1 MKRPKIGHNQNPITD
16 KILNDYLNPI
26 LDWYNKNNKNKKYK
40 DWNMFGVSA
49 TFRMLEDLKNKLEE
63 GFDEER

>member
-1 MKRPKIGHNQNPITD
+1 MTIKIGHNQNPA
-16 KILNDYLNPI
+16 NDMVLKEYINPI